1 MKLRYSPTSPYVRKV
16 TVTALETGLHDR
28 IERIPTDIREPRAD
42 FLADNPLGKVP
53 TLITDDGLPLFDSR
67 VICEYLDS
75 LHDGHK
81 LFPTDVPARWRTLRL
96 MALADGI
103 LDAAVLRRMETLRP
117 DKEQSPAWIERQKGK
132 MLRGLDMLEREVP
145 RFNRQITIGQIT
157 VGCCLG
163 WHDFRY
169 GTAEDWRI
177 GRPLL
182 ADWYSMFMTRAS
194 MVATVPEEEAS
205 PVPAVAAARGVSPAR

>member
-16 TVTALETGLHDR
+16 TITALETGLHDR
-28 IERIPTDIREPRAD
+28 IERVATEIREPNAK

-53 TLITDDGLPLFDSR
+53 TLVTDDGLSLFDSR

-81 LFPTDVPARWRTLRL
+81 LFPDGVPARWRTLRL

-103 LDAAVLRRMETLRP
+103 LDAGVLRRMETLRP
-117 DKEQSPAWIERQKGK
+117 SREQSAAWIQRQRDKAH
-132 MLRGLDMLEREVP
+132 RGLDMLEREVP

-163 WHDFRY
+163 WFDFRF
-169 GTAEDWRI
+169 GDEDWRI
-177 GRPLL
+177 GRSLL
-182 ADWYSMFMTRAS
+182 ADWYSMFMTRPS
-194 MVATVPEEEAS
+194 MVATVPEEE
-205 PVPAVAAARGVSPAR
+205 